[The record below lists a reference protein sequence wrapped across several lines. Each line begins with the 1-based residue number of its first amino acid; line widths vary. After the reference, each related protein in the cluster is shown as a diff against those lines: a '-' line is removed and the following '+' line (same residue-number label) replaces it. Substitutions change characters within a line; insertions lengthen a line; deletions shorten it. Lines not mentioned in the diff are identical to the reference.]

1 MAALLQSMQA
11 VTRLLPAIRNE
22 KRIVKWMPKGTI
34 TIVLG
39 IHPKN
44 QDLSKNIGV
53 KNRLK
58 SVQGGGLFLFCDTFV
73 PEYCIKRRF

>member
-1 MAALLQSMQA
+1 
-11 VTRLLPAIRNE
+11 
-22 KRIVKWMPKGTI
+22 MPKGTI